1 VVIIALRNYKK
12 MKKTISI
19 KKPLTK
25 KSVEYDGTHRLV
37 NKKTGKLASS
47 SDWLIDLAASAVS
60 LGDSQGLAALLPQEK
75 ARKLMNL
82 NVIKPFNRHKKRLP
96 VQGFEASNRELRDL
110 ANRALPY
117 FAAFYTVM
125 VIPGK
130 ASEKVNRKGFR
141 AWLIAALS
149 DPENSLNKDLS
160 KHKEVSALA
169 QLKRSD
175 DWWQDRLNS
184 ESKSRKHR

>member
-1 VVIIALRNYKK
+1 MKEKHQYKK
-12 MKKTISI
+12 TLEIE
-19 KKPLTK
+19 
-25 KSVEYDGTHRLV
+25 SVEYDGTHRLV

-75 ARKLMNL
+75 AKKFMTS
-82 NVIKPFNRHKKRLP
+82 NVLKPFNRHKKRLP
-96 VQGFEASNRELRDL
+96 VQGFETSNRELRDL
-110 ANRALPY
+110 ASRALPY
-117 FAAFYTVM
+117 FAAFYTEM

-130 ASEKVNRKGFR
+130 APERVNRKGFR

-149 DPENSLNKDLS
+149 EPDSTLNKNLS
-160 KHKEVSALA
+160 KHNEFSALA

>member
-1 VVIIALRNYKK
+1 
-12 MKKTISI
+12 MKKTVSI

-47 SDWLIDLAASAVS
+47 SDWLIDLAASAVY
-60 LGDSQGLAALLPQEK
+60 LGDTQGLAALLPQEK
-75 ARKLMNL
+75 AKKLMLSNVL
-82 NVIKPFNRHKKRLP
+82 NPFNRHKKRLP
-96 VQGFEASNRELRDL
+96 AKGFETSNRELRDL
-110 ANRALPY
+110 AVRALPY
-117 FAAFYTVM
+117 FAAFYTVK
-125 VIPGK
+125 VIPNK
-130 ASEKVNRKGFR
+130 APEKVNRKGFR

-149 DPENSLNKDLS
+149 DPESSLNKNLS
-160 KHKEVSALA
+160 KHKEFSAIA

-184 ESKSRKHR
+184 ESKSRMHR